1 MGTAFV
7 WIVLSLAYQAIILA
21 VSRGLQILDIKIEK
35 VKKLEKDAFFN
46 MNLRLIQEGCF
57 EFLISGLINL

>member
-7 WIVLSLAYQAIILA
+7 WIVLTLAYQIVILV
-21 VSRGLQILDIKIEK
+21 VSRGLQILDIKVEK

-46 MNLRLIQEGCF
+46 MNLRLIQEGCL
-57 EFLISGLINL
+57 EFLISGIINL

>member
-7 WIVLSLAYQAIILA
+7 WIVLSLAYQVIILA

>member
-7 WIVLSLAYQAIILA
+7 WIVLTLAYQIVILV
-21 VSRGLQILDIKIEK
+21 VSRGLQILDIKVEK

-57 EFLISGLINL
+57 EFLISGIINL

>member
-7 WIVLSLAYQAIILA
+7 WIVLSLAYQVVILA
-21 VSRGLQILDIKIEK
+21 VSRGIQILDIKIEK

-57 EFLISGLINL
+57 EFLISGLINF

>member
-7 WIVLSLAYQAIILA
+7 WIVLSLAYQVVILA
-21 VSRGLQILDIKIEK
+21 VSRGIQILDIKIEK